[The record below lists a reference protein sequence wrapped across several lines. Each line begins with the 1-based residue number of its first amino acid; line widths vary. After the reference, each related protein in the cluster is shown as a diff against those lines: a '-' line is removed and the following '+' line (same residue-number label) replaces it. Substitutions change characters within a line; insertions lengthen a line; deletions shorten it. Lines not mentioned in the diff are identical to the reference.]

1 MSRTTLRPTVA
12 ALSLIIAVVAAVVLP
27 AGAASA
33 AAYRY
38 WGFFQLQGSTWAFA
52 TKGPDQVTPPDGS
65 VEGWRFAVAG
75 ESDSRTPR
83 ASATFDQLCGS
94 TAAESGKKRVGLV
107 IDYGRAADAEEG
119 TTPPAPTGKCAVV
132 APAATSAE
140 VLAAVA
146 TVRAEKGLVCA
157 VDSHPATGCG
167 GEVKEVSPEAKAADT
182 PVQLAAAT
190 PSAGASASGAAPAT
204 DSGSDSNV
212 MTYAAIAVALA
223 AATALVLAGRRRRGG
238 H

>member
-107 IDYGRAADAEEG
+107 M
-119 TTPPAPTGKCAVV
+119 PTQAVV
-132 APAATSAE
+132 
-140 VLAAVA
+140 
-146 TVRAEKGLVCA
+146 
-157 VDSHPATGCG
+157 
-167 GEVKEVSPEAKAADT
+167 
-182 PVQLAAAT
+182 QL
-190 PSAGASASGAAPAT
+190 PQREGVEI
-204 DSGSDSNV
+204 SDSQPFCASKSQSPV
-212 MTYAAIAVALA
+212 PSMHSQWPSRHV
-223 AATALVLAGRRRRGG
+223 
-238 H
+238 

>member
-1 MSRTTLRPTVA
+1 MSRTTLRPTLA

-38 WGFFQLQGSTWAFA
+38 WGFFQLHGSTWAFA

-107 IDYGRAADAEEG
+107 IDYGRAADAE
-119 TTPPAPTGKCAVV
+119 
-132 APAATSAE
+132 
-140 VLAAVA
+140 
-146 TVRAEKGLVCA
+146 
-157 VDSHPATGCG
+157 D
-167 GEVKEVSPEAKAADT
+167 
-182 PVQLAAAT
+182 
-190 PSAGASASGAAPAT
+190 GAAPCPNRQVRCRRTGCHQRRGA
-204 DSGSDSNV
+204 GR
-212 MTYAAIAVALA
+212 
-223 AATALVLAGRRRRGG
+223 GRRRAGREGPRLRCRQPPCHRLRRGG
-238 H
+238 QGGQPRGQGRRHPGPAGSGHPERGRQREWRGPSKGQRF